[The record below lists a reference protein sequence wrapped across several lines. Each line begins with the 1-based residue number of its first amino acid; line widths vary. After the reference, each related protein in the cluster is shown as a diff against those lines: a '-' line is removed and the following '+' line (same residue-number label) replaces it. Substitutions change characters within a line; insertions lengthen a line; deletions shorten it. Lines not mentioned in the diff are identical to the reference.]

1 MDYESRSLTERTYC
15 IEDAKERRPSAVMNR
30 PGGGP
35 GSGGQTPNPAD
46 PGVPL
51 NAFAAA
57 FPGQSQQVRV
67 LFPEIVLQEV

>member
-1 MDYESRSLTERTYC
+1 
-15 IEDAKERRPSAVMNR
+15 MNR

-51 NAFAAA
+51 NALTAA

-67 LFPEIVLQEV
+67 MFPQTLFQGM